1 MRAIVVLAE
10 LWAASEIVLLTG
22 PLRGAALIYA
32 IVALALFFCCAL
44 TYLVT
49 LPPRSARD
57 APITRQLLP
66 LQLALTLLVVA
77 LTGWMLALHAHALA
91 FAPPLWS
98 SINRHLG
105 AALAAVAPGG
115 LGPPLLN
122 FAEYAVLPLVLL
134 ALLRV
139 PFAKMGLGGFT
150 RGSAAAAAIW
160 LLLPLFAVAYAILYA
175 DTSVALV
182 GRRFLSSFFSSGFS
196 QEFLFRGALFGRL
209 RALMP
214 TQWAAFL
221 QAIAFGL
228 WHFGADVARGHG
240 IVPALAL
247 MVPAQAAFAYAM
259 AILVRRSGNLA
270 IPVVL
275 HTTIDTLRSVV

>member
-10 LWAASEIVLLTG
+10 LWAASEIILLTG
-22 PLRGAALIYA
+22 PLRGSALFYA

-57 APITRQLLP
+57 APITRHLLP
-66 LQLALTLLVVA
+66 LQLALTLLVIA
-77 LTGWMLALHAHALA
+77 LTGWTLAVHAHALA
-91 FAPPLWS
+91 VAPPLRA
-98 SINRHLG
+98 SINRHLDS
-105 AALAAVAPGG
+105 ALAAVAPGD
-115 LGPPLLN
+115 LGPALLN
-122 FAEYAVLPLVLL
+122 FAEYAALPLALL

-139 PFAKMGLGGFT
+139 PLAKMGLGSFN
-150 RGSAAAAAIW
+150 RGSAASAAIW
-160 LLLPLFAVAYAILYA
+160 LVLPFFAVAYAILYA

-196 QEFLFRGALFGRL
+196 EEFLFRGALFGRL
-209 RALMP
+209 RAFMP
-214 TQWAAFL
+214 TQWAAL
-221 QAIAFGL
+221 SQAIVFSL
-228 WHFGADVARGHG
+228 WHFGTDVARGHG
-240 IVPALAL
+240 IVPAFAL

-270 IPVVL
+270 IPALL